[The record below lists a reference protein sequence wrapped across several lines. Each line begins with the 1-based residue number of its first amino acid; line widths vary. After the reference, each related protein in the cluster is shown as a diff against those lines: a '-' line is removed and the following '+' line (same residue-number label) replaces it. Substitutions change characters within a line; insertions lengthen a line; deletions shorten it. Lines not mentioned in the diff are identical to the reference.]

1 MPGVIAGTRNVL
13 NAAKK
18 QSSMKSFVLTSSSTA
33 ACMPEFEKKDVVVD
47 ESMIHGFPSPFP
59 RGIHATYL
67 EPQPNHNTETWNEAA
82 PMAAYSKHT
91 KPDELPLMI
100 YAASK
105 TLGEQA
111 LWRWV
116 EQEQPHF
123 TVNAVLPNFNVRTPG
138 TLESCGVAQDM

>member
-1 MPGVIAGTRNVL
+1 
-13 NAAKK
+13 
-18 QSSMKSFVLTSSSTA
+18 
-33 ACMPEFEKKDVVVD
+33 
-47 ESMIHGFPSPFP
+47 
-59 RGIHATYL
+59 
-67 EPQPNHNTETWNEAA
+67 
-82 PMAAYSKHT
+82 MAAYSKHT
-91 KPDELPLMI
+91 NPEELPLMI

-138 TLESCGVAQDM
+138 TLESCGMAQDVWLVREADQTNLSQMGKAVTPNVTTGSMPPVRALLNGAKPWVEVILPRE